1 MENHPV
7 NIIIVTTMAVI
18 FTLSYFFL
26 FRHLAHERWQ
36 FLASLPVERTGE
48 GRWRGVNITFYGLI
62 ISLGAGF
69 SLFLSFFLCGSM
81 GYSLGE
87 ISAITGL
94 LLALCVPAVKIAAW
108 IIERKK
114 GTITIGGGSF
124 TGFVVTPWFLLLVF
138 GHTRPENASQFVMPV
153 LAVFC
158 TAYAFGEGIGRLSC
172 ISFGC
177 CYGRPVRELGGFARL
192 IFEKMNFVFTGRTR
206 KAVYDGNLE
215 GVKLIPVQA
224 ITAVISTAAG
234 LTGLYLILEGHHT
247 AAFIVTLCATQIW
260 RFLSEFLRADYR
272 GGAGNRISVYQRMNL
287 FTLLYYMA
295 VIPQFS
301 GTSLSKPDVF
311 AGISFIWD
319 PAVILVIQAVSAA
332 ILIYTGLSTVT
343 HSEICFH
350 KTGD

>member
-7 NIIIVTTMAVI
+7 NIIIVAIMAI
-18 FTLSYFFL
+18 MFALAYSFL

-36 FLASLPVERTGE
+36 FLAALPVKRDGD

-69 SLFLSFFLCGSM
+69 SLFLAFFLCGSM
-81 GYSLGE
+81 GYSVRE
-87 ISAITGL
+87 IAAITGL
-94 LLALCVPAVKIAAW
+94 LLALCLPAVKIVAW

-124 TGFVVTPWFLLLVF
+124 AGFMAAPWFLLF
-138 GHTRPENASQFVMPV
+138 IFSHTRPENAPQLVIPM

-177 CYGRPVRELGGFARL
+177 CYGRPVRELRGVMRL
-192 IFEKMNFVFTGRTR
+192 IFENMNFVFTGRTR
-206 KAVYDGNLE
+206 KAVYAGNLE
-215 GVKLIPVQA
+215 GVKLIPMQA

-234 LTGLYLILEGHHT
+234 LASLYLILEGHHT
-247 AAFIVTLCATQIW
+247 AALITALCVTQIW

-272 GGAGNRISVYQRMNL
+272 GGAGSRISAYQRMNL

-301 GTSLSKPDVF
+301 GALSLKPDIG
-311 AGISFIWD
+311 AGLSFIWN
-319 PAVILVIQAVSAA
+319 PGIILIIQAVSWA
-332 ILIYTGLSTVT
+332 ILIYTGVSTVT

-350 KTGD
+350 KTDD